1 MSGKRDFLSVDD
13 VSPEELTALLDGA
26 DRHKADRRPRAILA
40 GRTVALVFE
49 KPSTRTRVSFEVAV
63 HELGGYPLPL
73 SGADLQLDRGETMED
88 TAAVLSRYVH
98 AIVLRTFAQENL
110 ERLAKA
116 GTVPVVNALSDY
128 SHPCQAL
135 ADLQTIR
142 ERRDRLAGLRLA
154 YLGDGN
160 NVVHSLLFAGAK
172 TGMHVVVAT
181 PSGYEPIPQVVKRA
195 TEIAA
200 GTGGSVELT
209 HDPSVAAKDADV
221 LYTDVW
227 ASMGQEREHGE
238 RALIFKP
245 YQLSVDTMAAA
256 AGDVVVLHCLP
267 AHRGEEI
274 TAEVMDGPNS
284 AVFDQAENRLHTQ
297 KALLSGLLTGSPSP
311 R

>member
-1 MSGKRDFLSVDD
+1 MSKRDFLSIDD
-13 VSPEELTALLDGA
+13 VSPDELVALLDGA
-26 DRHKADRRPRAILA
+26 DRHKADRRPRSTLA
-40 GRTVALVFE
+40 GRTVALIFE

-73 SGADLQLDRGETMED
+73 SGPELQLGRGETMED
-88 TAAVLSRYVH
+88 TAAVMSRYVH
-98 AIVLRTFAQENL
+98 AIVLRTFAQESL
-110 ERLAKA
+110 ERLARG

-142 ERRDRLAGLRLA
+142 ERKRRLAGIRLA

-160 NVVHSLLFAGAK
+160 NVAHSLLFAGSK
-172 TGMHVVVAT
+172 MGMHVAVAT
-181 PSGYEPIPQVVKRA
+181 PIGYEPIPQVVRRA
-195 TEIAA
+195 SEIAA
-200 GTGGSVELT
+200 ETGGSVELT
-209 HDPSVAAKDADV
+209 HDPATAAKDADV

-227 ASMGQEREHGE
+227 ASMGKELEHGE

-245 YQLSVDTMAAA
+245 YQLSTDTLAVAST
-256 AGDVVVLHCLP
+256 DVVVLHCLP

-274 TAEVMDGPNS
+274 AAEVMDGPNS

-297 KALLSGLLTGSPSP
+297 KALLSWLLTGSPDPS
-311 R
+311 

>member
-1 MSGKRDFLSVDD
+1 MSKRDFLSVDD
-13 VSPEELTALLDGA
+13 VSPDELVALLDGA
-26 DRHKADRRPRAILA
+26 DRHKADRRPRATLQ
-40 GRTVALVFE
+40 GRTVALIFE

-73 SGADLQLDRGETMED
+73 TGPELQLGRGETMED

-98 AIVLRTFAQENL
+98 AIVLRTFAQESL
-110 ERLAKA
+110 ERLARA
-116 GTVPVVNALSDY
+116 GGIPVVNALSDY

-142 ERRDRLAGLRLA
+142 ERKGRLAGIRLA

-160 NVVHSLLFAGAK
+160 NVAHSLLFAGSK
-172 TGMHVVVAT
+172 VGMHVSVAT
-181 PSGYEPIPQVVKRA
+181 PIGYEPIPQVVRRAGEVA
-195 TEIAA
+195 TE
-200 GTGGSVELT
+200 TGGSVELT
-209 HDPSVAAKDADV
+209 NDPATAAKGADV

-227 ASMGQEREHGE
+227 ASMGKELEHGE

-245 YQLSVDTMAAA
+245 YQLSTDTLAVASP
-256 AGDVVVLHCLP
+256 DVVVLHCLP

-274 TAEVMDGPNS
+274 AAEVMDGPNS

-297 KALLSGLLTGSPSP
+297 KALLSWLLSGSPDP
-311 R
+311 G

>member
-1 MSGKRDFLSVDD
+1 MSGKRDFLSIDD

-26 DRHKADRRPRAILA
+26 DRHKAERRPRSTLA

-73 SGADLQLDRGETMED
+73 AGAELQLGRGETIED

-98 AIVLRTFAQENL
+98 AVVLRTFAQENL
-110 ERLAKA
+110 ERLARA

-142 ERRDRLAGLRLA
+142 ERRNRLAGLRLA

-160 NVVHSLLFAGAK
+160 NVAHSLLFAGAK
-172 TGMHVVVAT
+172 MGMHVAVAT
-181 PSGYEPIPQVVKRA
+181 PSGYEPIPQVVRRA

-227 ASMGQEREHGE
+227 ASMGQELEHGE

-245 YQLSVDTMAAA
+245 YQLSTDTLAVAAA
-256 AGDVVVLHCLP
+256 DVVVLHCLP

-274 TAEVMDGPNS
+274 AAEVMDGPNS

-297 KALLSGLLTGSPSP
+297 KALLSWLLTGSPNP
-311 R
+311 Q

>member
-1 MSGKRDFLSVDD
+1 MSKRDFLSVDD
-13 VSPEELTALLDGA
+13 VEPAELAAILDGA
-26 DRHKADRRPRAILA
+26 DRHKADRRARDTLG
-40 GRTVALVFE
+40 GRTVALIFE

-73 SGADLQLDRGETMED
+73 AGAEL
-88 TAAVLSRYVH
+88 
-98 AIVLRTFAQENL
+98 
-110 ERLAKA
+110 RLARG

-142 ERRDRLAGLRLA
+142 EGKGHLAGIRLA

-160 NVVHSLLFAGAK
+160 NVAHSLLFAGAK
-172 TGMHVVVAT
+172 MGMHVAMAT
-181 PSGYEPIPQVVKRA
+181 PVGYEPIPQVIRRA
-195 TEIAA
+195 SEIAA
-200 GTGGSVELT
+200 ATGGSVELT
-209 HDPSVAAKDADV
+209 HDPATAAKDADV

-227 ASMGQEREHGE
+227 ASMGKEMEHGE

-245 YQLSVDTMAAA
+245 YQLSTDTVMAAA
-256 AGDVVVLHCLP
+256 PDVMVLHCLP

-274 TAEVMDGPNS
+274 AAEVMDGPNS

-297 KALLSGLLTGSPSP
+297 KALLSWLLTGSSDPS
-311 R
+311 

>member
-1 MSGKRDFLSVDD
+1 MSKRDFLSVDD
-13 VSPEELTALLDGA
+13 LSSDELVALLDGA
-26 DRHKADRRPRAILA
+26 DRHKADRRPRQTLG

-63 HELGGYPLPL
+63 HELGGHPLPL
-73 SGADLQLDRGETMED
+73 AGAELQLGRGETIED
-88 TAAVLSRYVH
+88 TATVLSRYVH
-98 AIVLRTFAQENL
+98 AVVLRTFAQESL
-110 ERLAKA
+110 ERLARA
-116 GTVPVVNALSDY
+116 GSVPVVNALSDY

-142 ERRDRLAGLRLA
+142 EHTGQLAGIRIG

-160 NVVHSLLFAGAK
+160 NVAHSLLFAGSK
-172 TGMHVVVAT
+172 TGMHVVMAT
-181 PSGYEPIPQVVKRA
+181 PMGYEPIPQVVRRA

-200 GTGGSVELT
+200 VTGGSVELT
-209 HDPSVAAKDADV
+209 HDPAAAAKGADV

-227 ASMGQEREHGE
+227 ASMGKELEHSE

-245 YQLSVDTMAAA
+245 YQLSTDMVAVASP
-256 AGDVVVLHCLP
+256 DVVVLHCLP

-274 TAEVMDGPNS
+274 AAEVMDGPNS

-297 KALLSGLLTGSPSP
+297 KALLSWLLAGSPDPS
-311 R
+311 

>member
-1 MSGKRDFLSVDD
+1 MSKRDFLSVDD
-13 VSPEELTALLDGA
+13 LSSDELVALLDGA
-26 DRHKADRRPRAILA
+26 DRHKADRRPRQTLA

-63 HELGGYPLPL
+63 HELGGHPLPL
-73 SGADLQLDRGETMED
+73 AGAELQLGRGETIED
-88 TAAVLSRYVH
+88 TATVLSRYVH
-98 AIVLRTFAQENL
+98 AVVLRTFAQESL
-110 ERLAKA
+110 ERLARA
-116 GTVPVVNALSDY
+116 GSVPVVNALSDY

-142 ERRDRLAGLRLA
+142 EHTGQLAGIRIG

-160 NVVHSLLFAGAK
+160 NVAHSLLFAGSK
-172 TGMHVVVAT
+172 TGMHVVMAT
-181 PSGYEPIPQVVKRA
+181 PMGYEPIPQVVRRA

-200 GTGGSVELT
+200 ATGGSVELT
-209 HDPSVAAKDADV
+209 HDPAAAAKGADV

-227 ASMGQEREHGE
+227 ASMGKELEHSE

-245 YQLSVDTMAAA
+245 YQLSTDMVAVASP
-256 AGDVVVLHCLP
+256 DVVVLHCLP

-274 TAEVMDGPNS
+274 AAEVMDGPNS

-297 KALLSGLLTGSPSP
+297 KALLSWLLAGSPDPS
-311 R
+311 

>member
-1 MSGKRDFLSVDD
+1 MSGKRDFLSIDD

-26 DRHKADRRPRAILA
+26 DRHKAERWPRSTLA

-73 SGADLQLDRGETMED
+73 AGAELQLGRGETIED

-98 AIVLRTFAQENL
+98 AVVLRTFAQENL
-110 ERLAKA
+110 ERLARA

-142 ERRDRLAGLRLA
+142 ERRNRLAGLRLA

-160 NVVHSLLFAGAK
+160 NVAHSLLFAGAK
-172 TGMHVVVAT
+172 MGMHVAVAT
-181 PSGYEPIPQVVKRA
+181 PSGYEPIPQVVRRA

-227 ASMGQEREHGE
+227 ASMGQELEHGE

-245 YQLSVDTMAAA
+245 YQLSTDTLAVAAA
-256 AGDVVVLHCLP
+256 DVVVLHCLP

-274 TAEVMDGPNS
+274 AAEVMDGPNS

-297 KALLSGLLTGSPSP
+297 KALLSWLLTGSPNP
-311 R
+311 Q

>member
-1 MSGKRDFLSVDD
+1 MSKRDFLSVDD
-13 VSPEELTALLDGA
+13 VSPDELVALLDGA
-26 DRHKADRRPRAILA
+26 DRHKADRRPRATLQ
-40 GRTVALVFE
+40 GRTVALIFE

-73 SGADLQLDRGETMED
+73 TGPELQLGRGETMED

-98 AIVLRTFAQENL
+98 AIVLRTFAQESL
-110 ERLAKA
+110 ERLARA
-116 GTVPVVNALSDY
+116 GGIPVVNALSDY

-142 ERRDRLAGLRLA
+142 ERKGRLAGIRLA

-160 NVVHSLLFAGAK
+160 NVAHSLLFAGSK
-172 TGMHVVVAT
+172 VGMHVSVAT
-181 PSGYEPIPQVVKRA
+181 PIGYEPIPQVVRRAGEIA
-195 TEIAA
+195 TE
-200 GTGGSVELT
+200 TGGSVELT
-209 HDPSVAAKDADV
+209 NDPATAAKGADV

-227 ASMGQEREHGE
+227 ASMGKELEHGE

-245 YQLSVDTMAAA
+245 YQLSTDTLAVASP
-256 AGDVVVLHCLP
+256 DVVVLHCLP

-274 TAEVMDGPNS
+274 AAEVMDGPNS

-297 KALLSGLLTGSPSP
+297 KALLSWLLSGSPDP
-311 R
+311 G

>member
-1 MSGKRDFLSVDD
+1 MSKRDFLSVDD
-13 VSPEELTALLDGA
+13 ITPDELVALLDGA
-26 DRHKADRRPRAILA
+26 DRHKAERRPRTTLQ
-40 GRTVALVFE
+40 GRTIALIFE

-73 SGADLQLDRGETMED
+73 SGADLQIGRGETLED
-88 TAAVLSRYVH
+88 TATVLSRYVH
-98 AIVLRTFAQENL
+98 AIVLRTFAQESL
-110 ERLAKA
+110 ERLARA
-116 GTVPVVNALSDY
+116 GSIPVVNALSDY

-142 ERRDRLAGLRLA
+142 ERTQRLAGLRLA

-160 NVVHSLLFAGAK
+160 NVAHSLLFAGSK
-172 TGMHVVVAT
+172 VGMHVAMAT
-181 PSGYEPIPQVVKRA
+181 PVGYEPIPQVVRRA

-209 HDPSVAAKDADV
+209 HDPETAAKDADV
-221 LYTDVW
+221 VYTDVW
-227 ASMGQEREHGE
+227 ASMGKELEHGE

-245 YQLSVDTMAAA
+245 YQLSTDILAVASP
-256 AGDVVVLHCLP
+256 DVVVLHCLP

-274 TAEVMDGPNS
+274 AAEVMDGPNS

-297 KALLSGLLTGSPSP
+297 KALLSWLLAGSPDP
-311 R
+311 A

>member
-1 MSGKRDFLSVDD
+1 MSKRDFLSVDD
-13 VSPEELTALLDGA
+13 VEPAELAAILDGA
-26 DRHKADRRPRAILA
+26 DRHKADRRVRDTLG
-40 GRTVALVFE
+40 GRTVALIFE

-63 HELGGYPLPL
+63 HELGGHPLPL
-73 SGADLQLDRGETMED
+73 AGADLQLGRGETLED

-98 AIVLRTFAQENL
+98 AIVLRTFAQESL
-110 ERLAKA
+110 ERLARG

-142 ERRDRLAGLRLA
+142 EGKGHLAGIRLA

-160 NVVHSLLFAGAK
+160 NVAHSLLFAGAK
-172 TGMHVVVAT
+172 MGMHVAVAT
-181 PSGYEPIPQVVKRA
+181 PIGYEPIPQVVRRA

-200 GTGGSVELT
+200 ATGGSIELT
-209 HDPSVAAKDADV
+209 HDPSTAAKDADV

-227 ASMGQEREHGE
+227 ASMGKEMEHGE

-245 YQLSVDTMAAA
+245 YQLSTDTVMAAA
-256 AGDVVVLHCLP
+256 PDVMVLHCLP

-274 TAEVMDGPNS
+274 AAEVMDGPNS

-297 KALLSGLLTGSPSP
+297 KALLSWLLTGSSDPS
-311 R
+311 

>member
-13 VSPEELTALLDGA
+13 VSPEELAALLDGA
-26 DRHKADRRPRAILA
+26 DRHKADRRPRATLA

-73 SGADLQLDRGETMED
+73 SGSELQLGRGETMED
-88 TAAVLSRYVH
+88 TATVLSRYVH

-142 ERRDRLAGLRLA
+142 ERRNRLTGLRLA

-160 NVVHSLLFAGAK
+160 NVAHSLLFAGAK
-172 TGMHVVVAT
+172 MGMHVVVAT
-181 PSGYEPIPQVVKRA
+181 PSGYEPIPQVVRRA

-227 ASMGQEREHGE
+227 ASMGKELEHGE

-245 YQLSVDTMAAA
+245 YQLSTDIMAVASP
-256 AGDVVVLHCLP
+256 DVVVLHCLP

-274 TAEVMDGPNS
+274 AAEVMDGPNS

-297 KALLSGLLTGSPSP
+297 KALLSWLLVGSPDPS
-311 R
+311 